1 MGVEVRHGDAQSEQ
15 HSGSLGSKES
25 ALNERPK
32 DVTLLADFFIKRS
45 CKTYGRKTQGLDP
58 EVSRILSRYNWPG
71 NVRELE
77 NLIQRIVILK
87 ADEGPI
93 TRDDLPDEMVGRTS
107 DTSVDATEVELPDEG
122 IDIRK
127 TLDALETRLTLE
139 ALKRCDGNKA
149 KAAEMLGLKRTT
161 LIERLKRLK
170 LDKF

>member
-1 MGVEVRHGDAQSEQ
+1 M
-15 HSGSLGSKES
+15 
-25 ALNERPK
+25 
-32 DVTLLADFFIKRS
+32 
-45 CKTYGRKTQGLDP
+45 DP
-58 EVSRILSRYNWPG
+58 EVSRILTRHKWPG

-93 TRDDLPDEMVGRTS
+93 TRDDLPEELAGGRSAAAGTDVMEM
-107 DTSVDATEVELPDEG
+107 ELPEEG

-127 TLDALETRLTLE
+127 TLDEVETRLTLE
-139 ALKRCDGNKA
+139 ALKRCNGNKA